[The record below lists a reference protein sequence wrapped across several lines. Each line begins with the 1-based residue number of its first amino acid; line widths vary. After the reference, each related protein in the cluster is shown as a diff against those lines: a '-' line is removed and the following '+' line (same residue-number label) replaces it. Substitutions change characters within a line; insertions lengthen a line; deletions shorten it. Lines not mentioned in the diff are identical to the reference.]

1 MAVSPCCDRIHFGY
15 MKLTRY
21 HENRSIIPGVFASE
35 TEIIDCSSF
44 GEDWGEAFFEN
55 DGLAR
60 LAEFLE
66 AEGDSLPKVQAAE
79 VRPAPAV
86 ARPSK
91 IVCIGLNYAS
101 HAAEAGMEPP
111 SEPVVFFKSTSAWA
125 GPNDPIVIPRHSD
138 KTDWEVELAVVIG
151 KKAKYVSEADALDY
165 VAGYAV
171 HNDYSEREWQLE
183 KGGQW
188 VKGKSADGYAPFGPY
203 VATRDEVADPNNLGL
218 WLKLNG
224 KQLQDGNTSDFIFNI
239 QQVISYLSGFMTLLP
254 GDVISTGTPAGV
266 GLGFDPPMYLKEGD
280 MVELGIEGLGTQS
293 QTAVKER

>member
-1 MAVSPCCDRIHFGY
+1 

-21 HENRSIIPGVFASE
+21 HQQDSIIPGVFISD
-35 TEIIDCSSF
+35 TEILDCSSF
-44 GEDWGEAFFEN
+44 GEDWGEIFFAT

-60 LAEFLE
+60 LAGFLDE
-66 AEGDSLPKVQAAE
+66 NGGSLPRVAAAD
-79 VRPAPAV
+79 VRLAPAV

-101 HAAEAGMEPP
+101 HAAESGMEAP
-111 SEPVVFFKSTSAWA
+111 SEPVVFFKATTAWS
-125 GPNDPIVIPRHSD
+125 GPNDPIVIPRDSD

-151 KKAKYVSEADALDY
+151 KKAKYVSEEEALDY
-165 VAGYAV
+165 VAGYGV

-188 VKGKSADGYAPFGPY
+188 VKGKSADSYAPFGPY
-203 VATRDEVADPNNLGL
+203 MATRDEVADPNNLKL
-218 WLKLNG
+218 WLSLNG
-224 KQLQDGNTSDFIFNI
+224 ERLQDGCTTDFIFNI

-266 GLGFDPPMYLKEGD
+266 GLGFDPPVYLKEGD
-280 MVELGIEGLGTQS
+280 VVELGIDGLGTQS
-293 QTAVKER
+293 QTAVKEV